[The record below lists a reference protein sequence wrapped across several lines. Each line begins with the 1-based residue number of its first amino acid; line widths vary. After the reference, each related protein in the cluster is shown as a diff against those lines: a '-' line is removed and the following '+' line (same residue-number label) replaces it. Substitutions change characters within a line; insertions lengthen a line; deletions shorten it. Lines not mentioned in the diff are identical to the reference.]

1 MCCILIGHWLQMMH
15 WKDLNK
21 IILKFSLNRTY
32 RNKRRAQ
39 QFKYIYIEKG
49 WRIKKSEIEFQNKA
63 EILFK

>member
-1 MCCILIGHWLQMMH
+1 MCRILIGHWLQMMH

-32 RNKRRAQ
+32 RNKRRPREL
-39 QFKYIYIEKG
+39 KYIYIENG
-49 WRIKKSEIEFQNKA
+49 WTIKKSEIELQNKT